1 MAAEGQTG
9 SKMLDEMPEYRI
21 FELLKKYHYTLTTA
35 ESATGGMIASTLI
48 NVPGIS
54 AFFTEGYVTYSNE
67 AKVKMIHVKPE
78 TIERY
83 GVVSAETAADMAVSA
98 ARTADTDAVRDRR
111 GRTGWRDQGMSGRAR
126 LHRLL
131 PARAGCHGTASV
143 CGRPDAGAE
152 ECHRCGASFTCP
164 HDHRGGNHMRIIAGT
179 ARSLPLKAPDGMDTR
194 PTTDR
199 IKETLFNIIQDEVP
213 GAYFL
218 DLFAGSG
225 QMGLEAVSRGARYA
239 VFVDNGK
246 KPTACIEENIRFT
259 KFEHQTKLYPTEVLS
274 ALRAMEGKYQFDLIF
289 MDPPYR
295 KGMEQEVLRY
305 LAGSSL
311 LKEDTVLIVEAA
323 LDTDFSYLDEYGMTL
338 SRLKMYKTNE
348 HAFIRR
354 K

>member
-1 MAAEGQTG
+1 
-9 SKMLDEMPEYRI
+9 
-21 FELLKKYHYTLTTA
+21 
-35 ESATGGMIASTLI
+35 
-48 NVPGIS
+48 
-54 AFFTEGYVTYSNE
+54 
-67 AKVKMIHVKPE
+67 
-78 TIERY
+78 
-83 GVVSAETAADMAVSA
+83 
-98 ARTADTDAVRDRR
+98 
-111 GRTGWRDQGMSGRAR
+111 
-126 LHRLL
+126 
-131 PARAGCHGTASV
+131 
-143 CGRPDAGAE
+143 
-152 ECHRCGASFTCP
+152 
-164 HDHRGGNHMRIIAGT
+164 MRIIAGT
-179 ARSLPLKAPDGMDTR
+179 ARSLPLKAPEGMDTR

-225 QMGLEAVSRGARYA
+225 QMGLPA
-239 VFVDNGK
+239 
-246 KPTACIEENIRFT
+246 ACIEENIRFT

>member
-98 ARTADTDAVRDRR
+98 ARTADTDAALSVTGVAGPDGGTRECPVGLVYIGCCLHGRVVTERHLFAGDRMQVRK
-111 GRTGWRDQGMSGRAR
+111 S
-126 LHRLL
+126 
-131 PARAGCHGTASV
+131 
-143 CGRPDAGAE
+143 
-152 ECHRCGASFTCP
+152 GASFTCP

-179 ARSLPLKAPDGMDTR
+179 ARSLPLKAPEGMDTR

-246 KPTACIEENIRFT
+246 KPAACIEENIRFT